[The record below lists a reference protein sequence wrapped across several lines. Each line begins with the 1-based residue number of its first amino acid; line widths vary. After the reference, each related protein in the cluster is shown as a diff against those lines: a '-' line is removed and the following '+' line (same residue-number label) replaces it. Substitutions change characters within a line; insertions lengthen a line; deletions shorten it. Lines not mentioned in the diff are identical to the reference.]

1 MSIWHTRLRSITK
14 KDCATTTS
22 KISIYSSFTNDPTCT
37 DARNH
42 GGREKFPTQKFATAA
57 AKHHGEANKSP
68 EQMSIAMAGRR
79 QIPERTRALLPLD
92 HWNRVAGVGRLHPRP
107 HIQKCTESRLQGCR
121 GAVLKGCKSDA
132 DACST
137 SGPCGNAARAYSGE
151 RFGGSNESR
160 LQLKRQGRQRR
171 QRNKNWVFAN
181 PSVRELRCG
190 RRRNFRRCC
199 RHSASLHVVAGSLR
213 AATSLV
219 SLITASRR
227 RRCLGRSRRRAG
239 IDPRSKCQS

>member
-1 MSIWHTRLRSITK
+1 MTRPARMHGIMVGEKNFLLKSLRPLQRN
-14 KDCATTTS
+14 TTARLTRAQS
-22 KISIYSSFTNDPTCT
+22 KCQSRWPD
-37 DARNH
+37 
-42 GGREKFPTQKFATAA
+42 GGR
-57 AKHHGEANKSP
+57 SP
-68 EQMSIAMAGRR
+68 NAREPCCLWIIGTVLQ
-79 QIPERTRALLPLD
+79 
-92 HWNRVAGVGRLHPRP
+92 GVGRLHPRP

-137 SGPCGNAARAYSGE
+137 SGPCGNAAPAYSGE

-171 QRNKNWVFAN
+171 QRNKNWAFAN
-181 PSVRELRCG
+181 PSVRELRYG